1 MSPIKTRSNLVFAQD
16 HLKQKLSSKPKLDS
30 TFYSTFDSRF
40 NLKPDAKNTSKQFVN
55 NHSKRTSK
63 KPVHRLIYIGII
75 VALAS
80 PNFGFA
86 APLDVDLPAQ
96 SLSLSLQQLGK
107 AAGLTIVVDSKLVE
121 GKSSPPVKG
130 KLESSEILRRL
141 LVNSELGQTVE
152 GSNVI
157 IQRKATLP
165 SAENLKQNP
174 NDLPLNAELS
184 VVEVRAKR
192 FYEIGPLPGLGLTK
206 EQIPG
211 NVQSITAKEIKES
224 HSLSITDLMNKKLQS
239 VNVNDYQGNPF
250 QMDVTYRGFTA
261 GPQIGTPQGLSVF
274 LDGIRVNEP
283 FGDIVNWDMIPMN
296 ALAGVDVFP
305 GSNPIF
311 GLNTL
316 GGAFSMK
323 TKDGFSNEGV
333 DADIL
338 TGSFGRKQL
347 QAEAGWNNG
356 TVALFGAGN
365 FFLEDGWREN
375 SPSKVNQFFGKASYR
390 GDKLD
395 LNLSTLIVGTDLV
408 GNGLLP
414 SEMYK
419 QNRNGSFTAEDT
431 TKNRLEQF
439 QLSGAFQA
447 TDTFSITGQVYRRNS
462 DRKQRGADVY
472 TEFGDKA
479 KNRNLRAG
487 EEYTCVY
494 NSTGR
499 AAEYGLP
506 DYYVLDLPDPASDTF
521 GFSNEFLFDY
531 FIQDSS
537 IATPN
542 YSLSNGATGAPPVS
556 ESFNRK
562 LPDEFVR
569 IANFNFN
576 FHKNF
581 QQTNYGTGT
590 TDLSGEYGTSP
601 LGNGEYFYSFNGP
614 VFNNIFAQGSDAANG
629 LPLNTNSNIN
639 PFGSFDFYYYSVDDN
654 GNVMKH
660 IVAFLK
666 PDNMQNCNATQS
678 SHRGGIRE
686 FLTELDPI
694 TNNHIRV
701 DGLYQDNGTGKGV
714 VEGTP
719 TAIFNNGFINQ
730 QTDGASIQFNWNL
743 PKHKFMIGASIDSSE
758 AEYANEQMLGL
769 LDPSRKAYLAPD
781 QIRNEY
787 AAARIGVSNNDF
799 SGNSITKS
807 IYASETWSPI
817 ETLHLSGAVRYNMT
831 KTKIELATRRLL
843 DQFDDI
849 SNFYSTPDYY
859 NIAVNGVR
867 PNTGYKIPDLS
878 MVLEAPQKEKHS
890 YYSLNPSLGA
900 SWQAQENL
908 NVFGNVSQGTRTPS
922 VIELGCAF
930 DHTLVPGPRGPL
942 EKSIAENRSCH
953 LPNTL
958 AGDPHLPQIKATT
971 FDVGIRGA
979 YANLWGFDNV
989 EWNLGVYRTNLKDD
1003 IYLITFPGNKN
1014 FFDTIGKTRRQGLE
1028 AGISAAFGKASFRL
1042 NYALTD
1048 ATFQSNFEMAADDN
1062 SSAQRA
1068 VDGEYCNFLG
1078 VCTYSDPEDDVG
1090 RIRVKP
1096 GNRMPGV
1103 PLHNLNASFNYE
1115 VTSNWQVGISA
1126 VAHSSAFLRGNENNA
1141 HEQGKGITVSLPT
1154 YDEFGAPD
1162 GGFRQV
1168 QRRPANNPGKVD
1180 GYATFN
1186 FQTSYKFNQE
1196 WTGTMIIN
1204 NLFDKEYFSAG
1215 RLGRNPFSPSI
1226 NGAIGPDGY
1235 NHNSGDWLSTN
1246 FLAPGAPRGIWFS
1259 LNWQFDPNKK

>member
-1 MSPIKTRSNLVFAQD
+1 MKLPKSDNVKSNLKLCHFMVFLALLEMSNLPAAAELNTNLPVD
-16 HLKQKLSSKPKLDS
+16 SKNS
-30 TFYSTFDSRF
+30 TGLI
-40 NLKPDAKNTSKQFVN
+40 NLE
-55 NHSKRTSK
+55 
-63 KPVHRLIYIGII
+63 
-75 VALAS
+75 
-80 PNFGFA
+80 
-86 APLDVDLPAQ
+86 LPAQ
-96 SLSLSLQQLGK
+96 PLSVSLKQFSELSGIDLSFDSSITKNL
-107 AAGLTIVVDSKLVE
+107 AA
-121 GKSSPPVKG
+121 PAVKG
-130 KLESSEILRRL
+130 RMTRKEALQKLLNGSGLNGAI
-141 LVNSELGQTVE
+141 E
-152 GSNVI
+152 GDSAVI
-157 IQRKATLP
+157 KKTPDNNTNIQLDQI
-165 SAENLKQNP
+165 N
-174 NDLPLNAELS
+174 
-184 VVEVRAKR
+184 VRAKR
-192 FYEIGPLPGLGLTK
+192 FYEIGPLPGLGLAK

-211 NVQSITAKEIKES
+211 NVQSITAQEIKDS

-239 VNVNDYQGNPF
+239 VTVNDYQGNPF
-250 QMDVTYRGFTA
+250 QMDVQYRGFTA

-274 LDGIRVNEP
+274 FDGIRVNEP
-283 FGDIVNWDMIPMN
+283 FGDVVNWDMIPMN

-316 GGAFSMK
+316 GGAFTLK
-323 TKDGFSNEGV
+323 TKDGFNNAGV
-333 DADIL
+333 DAEVL

-347 QAEAGWNNG
+347 QAEGGWNNG
-356 TVALFGAGN
+356 TFALFGAGN

-395 LNLSTLIVGTDLV
+395 LNFSTLWVGTDLV

-431 TKNRLEQF
+431 TNNRLEQF

-447 TDTFSITGQVYRRNS
+447 TDTFSITGQVYRRKS

-479 KNRNLRAG
+479 KNRNLKPG

-506 DYYVLDLPDPASDTF
+506 DYYVLDIPDNFDTF

-531 FIQDSS
+531 FIQDYNT
-537 IATPN
+537 ATPN
-542 YSLSNGATGAPPVS
+542 YSLSNGAVGAPPVS
-556 ESFNRK
+556 ASFNRE
-562 LPDEFVR
+562 LPAEFVR

-576 FHKNF
+576 FNKNF

-601 LGNGEYFYSFNGP
+601 LGNGEYFYNFNGGA
-614 VFNNIFAQGSDAANG
+614 FNNIFAQGSDAAQG

-639 PFGSFDFYYYSVDDN
+639 PFGSFDFYYYSVDDD

-666 PDNMQNCNATQS
+666 PDNMQNCNDTQYS
-678 SHRGGIRE
+678 TRGGIRE

-719 TAIFNNGFINQ
+719 TAIFNDGFINQ
-730 QTDGASIQFNWNL
+730 VTDGASVQFNWNL

-758 AEYANEQMLGL
+758 ADYANEQKLGL
-769 LDPSRKAYLAPD
+769 LDRTRKAFLAPD
-781 QIRNEY
+781 QIRSEY
-787 AAARIGVSNNDF
+787 AAATIGVSNNDF

-817 ETLHLSGAVRYNMT
+817 ETLHISGAVRYNMT
-831 KTKIELATRRLL
+831 KTNIELATRRLL

-890 YYSLNPSLGA
+890 YYSLNPSIGA
-900 SWQAQENL
+900 SWQAQETL

-930 DHTLVPGPRGPL
+930 DHTLVPGPKGPL

-958 AGDPHLPQIKATT
+958 GGDPHLPQIKATT
-971 FDVGIRGA
+971 FDLGVRGA
-979 YANLWGFDNV
+979 YADLWGFDNV

-1028 AGISAAFGKASFRL
+1028 AGISAAFGKASIRL

-1048 ATFQSNFEMAADDN
+1048 ATFQSNFEMAANDN

-1103 PLHNLNASFNYE
+1103 ALHNLNASFNYE

-1186 FQTSYKFNQE
+1186 FQTSYKFSHE

-1246 FLAPGAPRGIWFS
+1246 FLAPGAPRGVWFS
-1259 LNWQFDPNKK
+1259 LNWRFDPNAKPSF